1 VKFDAI
7 IDEQGRVSSATLVK
21 GDPYGLAT
29 QAMKVAKDWRLNP
42 AMKNGKP
49 VRVCTQIEMTFRLY

>member
-7 IDEQGRVSSATLVK
+7 IDEQGRISSATLVK
-21 GDPYGLAT
+21 GDSYGLAM
-29 QAMKVAKDWRLNP
+29 QAMEVAKDWRFMP

-49 VRVCTQIEMTFRLY
+49 VRVCSQIEMTFRLY